1 MEDKFTAVYLMVR
14 ADELKPEDRGTYERA
29 LTEQKERCLQF
40 FQAREDVGKSS
51 RVEVY
56 TKRSQLLMDVERHR
70 IERVVVYSL
79 DRLGS
84 GREEIDAILFEFKA
98 EGIQVLSVTD

>member
-14 ADELKPEDRGTYERA
+14 ADELQPEDQGNYDRPLA
-29 LTEQKERCLQF
+29 EQKERCWQFLQE
-40 FQAREDVGKSS
+40 RDGDTKSPQ
-51 RVEVY
+51 VEFY
-56 TKRSQLLMDVERHR
+56 TRRSQLLMDVERHR
-70 IERVVVYSL
+70 VARVVVYSL

-84 GREEIDAILFEFKA
+84 NQEEIEGILFEFRA